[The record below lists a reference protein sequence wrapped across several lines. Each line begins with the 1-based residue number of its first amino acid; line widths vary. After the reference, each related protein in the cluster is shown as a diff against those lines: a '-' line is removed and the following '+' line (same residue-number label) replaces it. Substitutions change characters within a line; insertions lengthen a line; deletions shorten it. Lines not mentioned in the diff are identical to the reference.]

1 MRQRCTIQVWR
12 LYIQSQGVMEA
23 TFLKTLSIIFF
34 LHIFV
39 PGNYQQLSAIP
50 GSLPHTFNLCLFFYS
65 STSQYS
71 GTSTNESILFI
82 FVRLLNLNRIILTRT
97 RHQDFNISV
106 QNTQVNPQQ
115 AENIGYLNLLL
126 PTPPLLLRVMVDLL
140 MY

>member
-1 MRQRCTIQVWR
+1 MYHASLEA
-12 LYIQSQGVMEA
+12 LYSKSGCHGGH
-23 TFLKTLSIIFF
+23 LSKNIKQNFF

-106 QNTQVNPQQ
+106 QNAQVNPQQ